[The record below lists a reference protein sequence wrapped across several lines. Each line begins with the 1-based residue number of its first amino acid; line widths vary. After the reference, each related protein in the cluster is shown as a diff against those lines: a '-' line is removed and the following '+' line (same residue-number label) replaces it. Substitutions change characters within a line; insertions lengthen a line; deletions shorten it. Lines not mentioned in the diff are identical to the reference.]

1 MVGRSSLHL
10 RADRKPVRDS
20 ALPSRSRQ
28 VRRRLR
34 RGRCGLRV
42 LQRDRRGGSPF
53 SRPHVRPR
61 HGRSGRSGDRL
72 GRRRPCRRA
81 HAPPARRHPRARDRA
96 GLRDGAAEP
105 DPPHGRGRRR
115 TARLRVHRR
124 QRRHRDRGHDRG
136 VMIIEPSCSGGG
148 QGMTSMNPRVR
159 GALRAFG
166 HPTWSALAIVVAATT
181 AAQVAALAQNLDVKR
196 YNPSEWTKGR
206 FSEVV
211 TVTGAGKTIYL
222 AGVGAE
228 EENAPAGASAP
239 IRHLGN
245 PYEQCRYAYDKI
257 KRLLATH
264 GASLADAVK
273 QVVYVTDVRFQA
285 DVAKC
290 RREAYGDGPIP
301 ANTFLVIN
309 ALAIPG
315 MLLEID
321 VTAVVTR

>member
-1 MVGRSSLHL
+1 MTCI
-10 RADRKPVRDS
+10 DP
-20 ALPSRSRQ
+20 
-28 VRRRLR
+28 
-34 RGRCGLRV
+34 RGRGAFRAFCPPYV
-42 LQRDRRGGSPF
+42 
-53 SRPHVRPR
+53 VRPR
-61 HGRSGRSGDRL
+61 
-72 GRRRPCRRA
+72 RRRGCN
-81 HAPPARRHPRARDRA
+81 
-96 GLRDGAAEP
+96 
-105 DPPHGRGRRR
+105 
-115 TARLRVHRR
+115 HRR
-124 QRRHRDRGHDRG
+124 
-136 VMIIEPSCSGGG
+136 SGGG
-148 QGMTSMNPRVR
+148 A
-159 GALRAFG
+159 GAG
-166 HPTWSALAIVVAATT
+166 
-181 AAQVAALAQNLDVKR
+181 
-196 YNPSEWTKGR
+196 TKGR

-211 TVTGAGKTIYL
+211 TVTGTGKTIYL

-228 EENAPAGASAP
+228 DENAPAGASAP

-321 VTAVVTR
+321 VTAVVGK